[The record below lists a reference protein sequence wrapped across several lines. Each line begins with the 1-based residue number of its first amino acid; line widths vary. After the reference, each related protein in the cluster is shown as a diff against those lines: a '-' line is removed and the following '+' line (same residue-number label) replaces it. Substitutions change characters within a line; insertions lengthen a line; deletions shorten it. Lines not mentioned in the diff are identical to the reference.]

1 MQQQDVL
8 EVLTPALSAAANTD
22 PQVESVAT
30 RSATDGQASRYLHTS
45 PEFAMKRLLCAYPH
59 TDIYQIAT
67 VFRAEESGRF
77 HVSQFAMLEYYRVG
91 MDHHALMIDIEKLL
105 RFIWSSFELSFP
117 VVHTRSYC
125 NEVLLRLGCLPD
137 DASGDIIKRY
147 FADQSRSFPAA
158 LEDDV
163 SACLDLFMDEFVVSE
178 FDTDGITFLHEY
190 PASQAALAQTVKHE
204 DGFDVAERFEVFV
217 GRVELGNGF
226 HELANEHTQR
236 ARFET
241 DLQVR
246 RERAQAELPLDEN
259 LLAALKYGLPDCS
272 GIAMGIDRLLMVL
285 GQHAHINEVLS
296 FDDERA

>member
-125 NEVLLRLGCLPD
+125 NEVLLRLGC
-137 DASGDIIKRY
+137 
-147 FADQSRSFPAA
+147 
-158 LEDDV
+158 
-163 SACLDLFMDEFVVSE
+163 C
-178 FDTDGITFLHEY
+178 
-190 PASQAALAQTVKHE
+190 
-204 DGFDVAERFEVFV
+204 FDVAERFEVFV